1 VSPYQGN
8 VYARFGT
15 TQADNTLSYSRP
27 GGIGQDFT
35 TTRAV
40 HNHGSDSLFV
50 NGLAVETREGKLSV
64 LGGATGTGLI
74 GEGVNNSFFQGEISE
89 ILVYN
94 RVLSTAEAALVESY
108 LAQKYGLR

>member
-1 VSPYQGN
+1 MSPYQGN

-15 TQADNTLSYSRP
+15 TQANNTLSYSRP
-27 GGIGQDFT
+27 RGIGQDFSS
-35 TTRAV
+35 TRAV
-40 HNHGSDSLFV
+40 HNHVSDSLFV

-64 LGGATGTGLI
+64 LGGATGAGLI
-74 GEGVNNSFFQGEISE
+74 GEGVNNSFFHGEISE

-108 LAQKYGLR
+108 LGQKYGLQ